1 MTFREVMEMIGDFSE
16 KKKKKCL
23 VFQRAQWKNFKNQK
37 GAGARVTEG
46 M

>member
-16 KKKKKCL
+16 KKKKCL